1 MVWGIATKLALC
13 KHVIEERDGENV
25 CKNCG
30 QVLGYVEVTGVKEW
44 ETHNA
49 VFYKTDSYFL
59 ISKLAKNLYLPFYAV
74 QTIVKITT
82 ELRKRKITKKEAIL
96 YAAVY
101 ACRVHNIPRLLED
114 IYYEL
119 EKASGRKI
127 RSSEK
132 SLLKLLN
139 KISKKIE
146 NSDIYINPP
155 NKDYYLQAYLAK
167 IQDTVVQNTD
177 EKYFELMRVRS
188 LRLIE
193 SLKSDPSTAAKEA
206 ILKSTSR
213 VIESKVRGVL
223 A

>member
-13 KHVIEERDGENV
+13 KHVVEERDGENV

-30 QVLGYVEVTGVKEW
+30 QVLGYVEITGIEEW

-49 VFYKTDSYFL
+49 IFNKTDSYFL
-59 ISKLAKNLYLPFYAV
+59 ISKLAKNLYLPFYAT
-74 QTIVKITT
+74 QTIVKIASD
-82 ELRKRKITKKEAIL
+82 LRKRKITKKEAIL
-96 YAAVY
+96 YATVY

-114 IYYEL
+114 IFYEL

-127 RSSEK
+127 RTSEK

-139 KISKKIE
+139 KIAKKIE
-146 NSDIYINPP
+146 NSSIYINPP

-167 IQDTVVQNTD
+167 IQDIVIQNTD
-177 EKYFELMRVRS
+177 ERYFEIMRMRS
-188 LRLIE
+188 LKLIE

-206 ILKSTSR
+206 ILMSTSR